1 MANTLSRRLKV
12 AKYYRR
18 LHPVLSTT
26 SLLVLRG
33 NWLAQAGFVPGA
45 TAVVEVEPG
54 RLIITAK

>member
-1 MANTLSRRLKV
+1 V
-12 AKYYRR
+12 ALHYRR
-18 LHPVLSTT
+18 LHPALSTT

-45 TAVVEVEPG
+45 TAVVEIEPG